1 MRLPFSFKDF
11 DVAPRSFVHR
21 SCPLPSDEEVAASV
35 TPPGASVR
43 GPAPRLP
50 NPPPASSYAGDVCNA
65 YLPAT
70 SVRERFLWV
79 AEFYARN
86 EFVVLVDNHLREDQ
100 TALQDE
106 DTWVASWASLAKD
119 MFSRPA
125 LKSAV
130 IFDLLNEPDN
140 FGMKWD
146 KLGPI
151 YLRAMSAID
160 QSTGGEAVFGI
171 EGTGQSGLNAN
182 WGDGFATTK
191 INELGLSDPRPFFDA
206 LLKKPYVNRVILA
219 PHVYPPSVTNN
230 GNAATGTA
238 LYDRLVRYTLYARPL
253 TRTPRLILARPCPLP
268 FTSHPHSPPRTRPLG
283 PSGQP
288 AIVMD
293 RCVKSFPFSSANLAP
308 SSRSRKIWSLLTT
321 SQRTWRMAMWVG
333 FGGHG
338 TRTAATPVAW
348 SPTIGCVSSGRR

>member
-1 MRLPFSFKDF
+1 MLDGMWSNNPLSGDFATLVRRQKLLGFNAVRLPFSFKDF
-11 DVAPRSFVHR
+11 ELAPRSFVHQG
-21 SCPLPSDEEVAASV
+21 CPLPSDEEVAASV
-35 TPPGASVR
+35 TPPGSAVR

-65 YLPAT
+65 YLPAS

-86 EFVVLVDNHLREDQ
+86 GFVVLVDNHLREDQ
-100 TALQDE
+100 TALEDE

-125 LKSAV
+125 LKAAL
-130 IFDLLNEPDN
+130 IFDILNEPDN
-140 FGMKWD
+140 FGMQWD
-146 KLGPI
+146 KLGPM

-160 QSTGGEAVFGI
+160 QSTAGEAIFGI

-206 LLKKPYVNRVILA
+206 LLKKPYANRVILA

-230 GNAATGTA
+230 ENAATGNA
-238 LYDRLVRYTLYARPL
+238 LYDRLVRY
-253 TRTPRLILARPCPLP
+253 PR
-268 FTSHPHSPPRTRPLG
+268 
-283 PSGQP
+283 
-288 AIVMD
+288 
-293 RCVKSFPFSSANLAP
+293 
-308 SSRSRKIWSLLTT
+308 
-321 SQRTWRMAMWVG
+321 
-333 FGGHG
+333 GH
-338 TRTAATPVAW
+338 
-348 SPTIGCVSSGRR
+348 